1 MSKTRSKLRQTS
13 FGEVVGAVFREDPAV
28 DVLVEYCETGNY
40 RPIARELASAIAE
53 ELPARRGSSVSPGSS
68 VEGEIGVCVRL
79 VPARDGRFEVFVD
92 GRLIFSKKATC
103 RLPDADE
110 ILYHVGVAREGLEQ
124 RLLSPA

>member
-1 MSKTRSKLRQTS
+1 MSKTRSKLRQIS
-13 FGEVVGAVFREDPAV
+13 FGEVVGTVLRDEPAV

-40 RPIARELASAIAE
+40 RPVALELAGAIVE
-53 ELPARRGSSVSPGSS
+53 ELPPRPGSS
-68 VEGEIGVCVRL
+68 VEGEIGVRVRL

-103 RLPDADE
+103 RLPYADE
-110 ILYHVGVAREGLEQ
+110 ILYHVGVARAALEQ